1 MFYEV
6 KEWRKLL
13 EEKTPE
19 YIKKME
25 EVEKLLEITIGYVRG
40 SLSVQTKNTPVENL
54 YLPILPIKDVQNNLV
69 LVIGE

>member
-13 EEKTPE
+13 EGKTPE